1 MSGNYFIYQ
10 LFATSCRLAYIN
22 VSDAADSQHA
32 REMTNDSCQ
41 IKYAL
46 HYAVLRQFSLMT
58 YACII
63 EEGPASKMARN
74 SIFLPVPFV
83 PV

>member
-1 MSGNYFIYQ
+1 MYQ

-32 REMTNDSCQ
+32 REVTNDSCQ

-46 HYAVLRQFSLMT
+46 RYAVD
-58 YACII
+58 
-63 EEGPASKMARN
+63 MARN
-74 SIFLPVPFV
+74 SIFLPVSFA